1 MLHPSMGGSQESI
14 ISPAFWVGKL
24 LALVERKSAINKMD
38 KNSEYKLR
46 TKNQSA
52 HKIQHSKLTLMLDK

>member
-14 ISPAFWVGKL
+14 ISPAFWVGML

-52 HKIQHSKLTLMLDK
+52 HKI